1 MFTNQPIA
9 MNDYKTVKIY
19 EYTQGCF
26 NLLDELRY
34 FMDAGAVEI
43 GYIAPS
49 HGSKSKKVWLC
60 NDSDLKVMFNAHSKK
75 KVINLWCYTEKK
87 CSRGKKKS
95 RSPCDEKA
103 SMYQKIGTSWH
114 ESYEEPP
121 DKIQCTKCSEHNN
134 TLE

>member
-1 MFTNQPIA
+1 MKIGVLDDELWIFTNQPIA

-26 NLLDELRY
+26 NLLDELRD

-49 HGSKSKKVWLC
+49 HGSKS
-60 NDSDLKVMFNAHSKK
+60 N
-75 KVINLWCYTEKK
+75 
-87 CSRGKKKS
+87 
-95 RSPCDEKA
+95 
-103 SMYQKIGTSWH
+103 

-121 DKIQCTKCSEHNN
+121 DKIQCTECSEHNN